1 MQRRSRKIRAIQV
14 AMANTRFDETLPG
27 QPAGE
32 SNAAFSGISDPLLH
46 QVEVLRERIYH
57 EDSLLGT
64 RSYNLLT
71 AQAFLVSALAGTISG
86 QVARHQ
92 RQITLLIA
100 ILGLSMGLIY
110 GVVTIGTL
118 SSIAFWRDKLRELE
132 GLMTIQPWIPFDANL
147 EATRGGTAPVRFG
160 LLRISGI
167 NRLLSWIV
175 PLLLFSFW
183 VGAIVW
189 ICCSVR

>member
-1 MQRRSRKIRAIQV
+1 MGDIRIEA
-14 AMANTRFDETLPG
+14 TLPG

-32 SNAAFSGISDPLLH
+32 SDLVFSRVPDPLLH
-46 QVEVLRERIYH
+46 QIEVIRERIYH

-71 AQAFLVSALAGTISG
+71 TQAFLAAALAGTISG

-92 RQITLLIA
+92 LQITLLIA

-118 SSIAFWRDKLRELE
+118 SSITFWRDKLREME
-132 GLMTIQPWIPFDANL
+132 GLVTIQPWIPFDANL
-147 EATRGGTAPVRFG
+147 EETRAGQAVPIQSG

-175 PLLLFSFW
+175 PLLLLSFW
-183 VGAIVW
+183 VAAIIW
-189 ICCSVR
+189 IWCSVR